1 MRFFTLLPTVASLA
15 FFAGSALASFHDS
28 PVRLEVRAVS
38 GDSHDRIRGSTA
50 SEHNQKKQ
58 LAITVSSV
66 SRPLPT
72 GLSVKWYFFGRDE
85 KSDRVSV
92 LRSGETKL
100 DLTAGAQTVKSDEL
114 KNEYT
119 PEHSVV
125 SRSSGRGGFG
135 GGGRSSGRV
144 SVKKV
149 TGQGDKLI
157 GYGVQVLQGGKV
169 VAEFFEP
176 PSLKQDVSSIK
187 TTNPYPKSK

>member
-1 MRFFTLLPTVASLA
+1 MRIFTPLAAVASLA
-15 FFAGSALASFHDS
+15 FFGGSALASFHDS
-28 PVRLEVRAVS
+28 PVRLDVRVAS

-58 LAITVSSV
+58 LEIAVSSV
-66 SRPLPT
+66 SRPAPA

-100 DLTAGAQTVKSDEL
+100 DLAAGAQTVKSDEL
-114 KNEYT
+114 KNDYT

-125 SRSSGRGGFG
+125 SRGRGGNG
-135 GGGRSSGRV
+135 GGGRSGGRA

-149 TGQGDKLI
+149 AGEGDRLI
-157 GYGVQVLQGGKV
+157 GYGVQVLQAGKV
-169 VAEFFEP
+169 VAESFDP
-176 PSLKQDVSSIK
+176 PSLKQDVSPIQA
-187 TTNPYPKSK
+187 TNPHPKSK

>member
-1 MRFFTLLPTVASLA
+1 MRFFTLLPAVASLA
-15 FFAGSALASFHDS
+15 FFGASASASFHDS
-28 PVRLEVRAVS
+28 PVRLDVRVAS

-58 LAITVSSV
+58 LEIAVSSV
-66 SRPLPT
+66 SRPAPA

-100 DLTAGAQTVKSDEL
+100 DLAAGAQTVKSEEL
-114 KNEYT
+114 KNDYT

-125 SRSSGRGGFG
+125 SKGRGRSGNG
-135 GGGRSSGRV
+135 GGGRSGGRT

-149 TGQGDKLI
+149 AGEGDRLI

-169 VAEFFEP
+169 VAESFDP
-176 PSLKQDVSSIK
+176 PSLKQDVSATP
-187 TTNPYPKSK
+187 TTKSHPKSK